1 MMIRIKNLSVSYDHN
16 PVIKD
21 LTLNVNEGD
30 WVLITGPSGSGKST
44 LARTISGLIPHS
56 IKADVSGSIRVNGR
70 NNLLSALSDISQQVG
85 MVFQNPGAQL
95 FHLSVEEELAFGP
108 RNLGLSENEVQDR
121 VSRVLRDVG
130 IENLRKNRPDKLSGG
145 QKQLVAVAA
154 VLTMEPRVLVLD
166 EPTASL
172 DVSSLSRLMEVL
184 SRLKTQKGI
193 TIIMIEHRLHAV
205 QYGVDKFYVM
215 DEGQFVHQGPAV
227 EVLEDSVCRKAYGLR
242 RPVEEKMVSWEKLI
256 TKNGAMTQNEPPLL
270 QLKNVS
276 AGYNSREVIKCID
289 LSLYPGEFVSLVG
302 ENGVGKSTLA
312 MVVAG
317 LLKPRSGDI
326 NYQGGNKPRSGLDL
340 AMLFQNPQEQL
351 FTDSVDEEVA
361 FAAHNFGLFDQQQH
375 QAVLKKAG
383 LENFSSKHPSILSL
397 GQQLRTALAAS
408 VAIKPKIVILDE
420 PTLGQ
425 DWGHLEKIMNYI
437 KVLQQN
443 GTTIL
448 LITHDY
454 KLVHYY
460 SQRVLLMENG
470 GITLQGYINK
480 EERQGEQ

>member
-1 MMIRIKNLSVSYDHN
+1 MIRIKNLSISYDHN
-16 PVIKD
+16 LVIKD
-21 LTLNVNEGD
+21 LTLNVNEGE
-30 WVLITGPSGSGKST
+30 WALITGPSGSGKST
-44 LARTISGLIPHS
+44 LARSISGLIPH
-56 IKADVSGSIRVNGR
+56 AVQAEVSGSIQVNGR
-70 NNLLSALSDISQQVG
+70 NTLVSTLPEISQQVG

-108 RNLGLSENEVQDR
+108 RNLGLSESEVQDR
-121 VSRVLRDVG
+121 ISRVLIDVG
-130 IENLRKNRPDKLSGG
+130 IENLRKKRPDKLSGG

-172 DVSSLSRLMEVL
+172 DVSSLSCLMEVL

-215 DEGQFVHQGPAV
+215 DEGQIVHQGPAV
-227 EVLEDSVCRKAYGLR
+227 EILEDSVCRKAYGLR
-242 RPVEEKMVSWEKLI
+242 RPVEQKMASWKKLI
-256 TKNGAMTQNEPPLL
+256 NINGVMDQNVPPLL
-270 QLKNVS
+270 QLENVS
-276 AGYNSREVIKCID
+276 AGYNGREVIKGIN
-289 LSLYPGEFVSLVG
+289 LALYPGEFVSLVG

-312 MVVAG
+312 KVVAG
-317 LLKPRSGDI
+317 LLKPRSGVLS
-326 NYQGGNKPRSGLDL
+326 YQGGKKPRSGLDL
-340 AMLFQNPQEQL
+340 AILFQNPQEQL
-351 FTDSVDEEVA
+351 FTDSVDEEIA
-361 FAAHNFGLFDQQQH
+361 FAAYNFGLFDQQQH
-375 QAVLKKAG
+375 QTALEEAG
-383 LENFSSKHPSILSL
+383 LERLSSKHPSILSL

-408 VAIKPKIVILDE
+408 IAIKPRIVILDE

-425 DWGHLEKIMNYI
+425 DWGHLEKIMNYV
-437 KVLQQN
+437 KTLQQN

-454 KLVHYY
+454 KLVHFY

-470 GITLQGYINK
+470 GIALQGNINK
-480 EERQGEQ
+480 EVRQGEH

>member
-1 MMIRIKNLSVSYDHN
+1 MMIRIKNLSVSYDNN
-16 PVIKD
+16 PVINN

-30 WVLITGPSGSGKST
+30 WILITGPSGCGKST

-56 IKADVSGSIRVNGR
+56 IQAKVKGSIQVNGI
-70 NNLLSALSDISQQVG
+70 NTVESSLPDISQQVG
-85 MVFQNPGAQL
+85 MVFQNPGTQL
-95 FHLSVEEELAFGP
+95 FHLTVEEELAFGP
-108 RNLGLSENEVQDR
+108 RNLGLSEKEVQDR
-121 VSRVLRDVG
+121 VSRVLTDVG
-130 IENLRKNRPDKLSGG
+130 IYNIRKKRPDKLSGG

-172 DVSSLSRLMEVL
+172 DVSSLRRLMEVL
-184 SRLKTQKGI
+184 SGIKTQKGI
-193 TIIMIEHRLHAV
+193 TIIMVEHRLHAV

-215 DEGQFVHQGPAV
+215 DEGQFVHQGPAIDI
-227 EVLEDSVCRKAYGLR
+227 LEDPVCRKTYGLR
-242 RPVEEKMVSWEKLI
+242 RPVEQKMASWEKLI
-256 TKNGAMTQNEPPLL
+256 NKNGVMDQNVPPLL

-276 AGYNSREVIKCID
+276 AGYDGREVIKGIN
-289 LSLYPGEFVSLVG
+289 LALYPGEFVSLVG
-302 ENGVGKSTLA
+302 ENGAGKSTLA
-312 MVVAG
+312 MVIAG
-317 LLKPRSGDI
+317 LLKTRSGEFC
-326 NYQGGNKPRSGLDL
+326 YQGGIKPKSGLDV
-340 AMLFQNPQEQL
+340 AILFQNPQEQL

-375 QAVLKKAG
+375 QTVLEEAG
-383 LENFSSKHPSILSL
+383 LERFRFRHPSILSL

-408 VAIKPKIVILDE
+408 VAIKPRIVILDE

-425 DWGHLEKIMNYI
+425 DWGHLEKIMNYV

-454 KLVHYY
+454 KLVHFY

-470 GITLQGYINK
+470 GIKLQGYIDR
-480 EERQGEQ
+480 EVRQGGY